1 MRVTG
6 GIWRGLPLLAPKG
19 PPVRTTLDHVR
30 QAIFNLV
37 GEKVRGARVLDLFA
51 GSGALG
57 IEALSRGAGHVT
69 FADRSFF
76 SIQAVEANLQNFSLA
91 TSDQGQATVLRAE
104 VMSAIR
110 RLARE
115 GERFDLVLLDPPYA
129 GDLLTKSLKGLLQYA
144 IVSQAGWV
152 VAEGPKR
159 QSLPPQV
166 EGKGQRLFL
175 QRQKQYGDTTLSVYE
190 TVGG

>member
-57 IEALSRGAGHVT
+57 IEALSRGAAHVT

-76 SIQAVEANLQNFSLA
+76 SIQAVEANLKSLLLPA
-91 TSDQGQATVLRAE
+91 GVPEPTAVLRAE
-104 VMSAIR
+104 ALSSIR

-115 GERFDLVLLDPPYA
+115 GECFDLVLLDPPYA

-152 VAEGPKR
+152 IAEGSKR
-159 QSLPPQV
+159 QSLPPRI
-166 EGKGQRLFL
+166 EGKGQRLLL
-175 QRQKQYGDTTLSVYE
+175 QRQRQYGDTTLSVYE